1 MDLKQIKELMGAMEK
16 TGTQRLRIKE
26 EGYELMLERHDM
38 RAREGEG
45 PIPEYFKPEYRDD
58 RFFQRTDAAFF
69 KAGGAPI
76 HHTTAHNR
84 ADTSSS
90 QDGGTIVSEEM
101 KAKKGEVI
109 KSPMVGTFYMAPS
122 PDDPPFIKIGDIVSA
137 DTVLC
142 IIEAMKVMNE
152 IKAGVKGRI
161 VEVLVENN
169 QPVEFGTPLFR
180 IESKD

>member
-26 EGYELMLERHDM
+26 EGYELMLERHDG
-38 RAREGEG
+38 RIRDAEV
-45 PIPEYFKPEYRDD
+45 PIPEYMKPEYRDD
-58 RFFQRTDAAFF
+58 RFFQRSDAAFF
-69 KAGGAPI
+69 KAGGASI
-76 HHTTAHNR
+76 HQGAFQGKLDAGNN
-84 ADTSSS
+84 
-90 QDGGTIVSEEM
+90 QEGGTLVSEEM

-122 PDDPPFIKIGDIVSA
+122 PDDPPFVKIGDTVSP
-137 DTVLC
+137 DSVLC

-152 IKAGVKGRI
+152 IKAGVKGRL

-180 IESKD
+180 IESKE